1 MSITFYSMAKNDS
14 KDLPGG
20 DPVAENTSFISSWKW
35 EAGSADSTYN
45 DFFQETS
52 DGNIS
57 VGPKSQKSGIE
68 IFTTV
73 LGYILPLVIVGVL
86 VGAFHV
92 YIQKWGGATAIKENY
107 NFLCPYLNYS
117 ISNEGDDYSCD
128 TLVAIDASYSKKRS
142 DLEENIMTQLSEYIP
157 VKLTKNILLSS
168 PERKFAIDT
177 YKKKIR
183 MDEILEKFEEVR
195 TNSKSVAINTNN
207 IICNGISI
215 IGDGNVTTQCT
226 VYGWASWNDD
236 ENGKLGSARI
246 EVLRFVSNL
255 ADTSKSQFILLNPP
269 TSLSMEKVANEKGFD
284 GFETFTTISVQAKY
298 VPFNNLE
305 KQ

>member
-1 MSITFYSMAKNDS
+1 MAKTDP
-14 KDLPGG
+14 KDLIKQ
-20 DPVAENTSFISSWKW
+20 DPSTETTSFISSWKW
-35 EAGSADSTYN
+35 EAWGADSTYN

-68 IFTTV
+68 VFTTI
-73 LGYILPLVIVGVL
+73 LGYILPIVIIGVL
-86 VGAFHV
+86 AWAFHV

-107 NFLCPYLNYS
+107 TFLCPYLNYS
-117 ISNEGDDYSCD
+117 ISDADENYNCD
-128 TLVAIDASYSKKRS
+128 SLEKIGTSYSIRKS
-142 DLEENIMTQLSEYIP
+142 ELEWNILTQLSEYIP
-157 VKLTKNILLSS
+157 VKLTKNILLTS

-177 YKKKIR
+177 YKKKIH

-195 TNSKSVAINTNN
+195 TNSKSIAINTNN
-207 IICNGISI
+207 IVCNGLSI
-215 IGDGNVTTQCT
+215 TWEGNITTQCT

-246 EVLRFVSNL
+246 EVLRFISNL
-255 ADTSKSQFILLNPP
+255 SDTSKSQFILLNPP
-269 TSLSMEKVANEKGFD
+269 TSLSMEKVTSEKGFD
-284 GFETFTTISVQAKY
+284 WFDTFSTVSIQAKY
-298 VPFNNLE
+298 VPFNTVE